1 MMKITDLTPTEVEI
15 VHKLVWLMNE
25 YPGKTINDFAGTF
38 LQPDM
43 GVFDINVA
51 IWQAEAV
58 GYIVLDDP
66 NFDGEGHYKVDMVPD
81 DYEFGEDVAGLMK
94 SIPFLIARMNKEEGD
109 IMEKQLQLWFAPNH
123 PRFNYTIALKRL
135 LNDRVIASYEL
146 TNVNKIPASKKAKG
160 RGKTDKE
167 IRDTYTF
174 YTMWE
179 NGEQRWG
186 AKQFPDQS
194 RVE

>member
-1 MMKITDLTPTEVEI
+1 MKESELTQSEI
-15 VHKLVWLMNE
+15 ELVHKIVWLMNE
-25 YPGKTINDFAGTF
+25 YPGKKINEFAESF
-38 LQPDM
+38 LTPDM
-43 GVFDINVA
+43 GVFDINVS
-51 IWQAEAV
+51 IWRAEAL

-66 NFDGEGHYKVDMVPD
+66 NFDGTGTYKVDMVPD
-81 DYEFGEDVAGLMK
+81 SYQFGESVEELMR
-94 SIPFLIARMNKEEGD
+94 SIPFLLTRMNKEEGD
-109 IMEKQLQLWFAPNH
+109 ILDRQLQIWFAPNH
-123 PRFNYTIALKRL
+123 QRIDWTVALRRL
-135 LNDRVIASYEL
+135 INDRVIASYEL
-146 TNVNKIPASKKAKG
+146 TNVNKIEPSKKAKG
-160 RGKTDKE
+160 RGKKPQE